1 MKKKIV
7 SAILAVALIFTMPIS
22 AIAAKKPDEWS
33 GLIELE
39 QTNAT
44 QYEPLGIK
52 NHGSYA
58 WRDGSTIYISYALE
72 IENTNKNLAV
82 WFPHIEIAVV
92 AEDGSV
98 IKTDDAYLDWV
109 AENDS

>member
-7 SAILAVALIFTMPIS
+7 SAIIAVALIFTMPIS

-58 WRDGSTIYISYALE
+58 WRDDMY
-72 IENTNKNLAV
+72 
-82 WFPHIEIAVV
+82 P
-92 AEDGSV
+92 
-98 IKTDDAYLDWV
+98 
-109 AENDS
+109 